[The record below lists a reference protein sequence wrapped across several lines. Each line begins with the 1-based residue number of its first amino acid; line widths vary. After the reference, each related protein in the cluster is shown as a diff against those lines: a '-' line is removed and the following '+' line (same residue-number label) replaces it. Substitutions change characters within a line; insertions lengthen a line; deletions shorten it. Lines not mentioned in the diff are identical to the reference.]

1 MLAIISPAKTLDYK
15 TQPPSFAKTQP
26 QLTAY
31 SQQLIDICKQLSPQ
45 DVASLMKISDKLATL
60 NAVRF
65 AEWQLEHN
73 ENNAKQALFAFKGDV
88 YTGLDATSLTTTEI
102 EFAQS
107 HLAIL
112 SGLYG
117 LLKPLDL
124 MQPYRLEMGT
134 KLTNPKG
141 KNLYDF
147 WGSVITQQLQKTL
160 DKQGDN
166 ILVNLAS
173 DEYFNSVKTKEL
185 KATIIK
191 PIFLDEKKGKFKT
204 ISFYAKKARGM
215 MVRYILKNQLTEVEK
230 LKEFNFGGYWFD
242 EDSSTETEWVFK
254 RTEIEAL
261 AYKEMSGNG

>member
-15 TQPPSFAKTQP
+15 TPTPDLAKTQP

-31 SQQLIDICKQLSPQ
+31 SQQLIDICKKLSPQ

-60 NAVRF
+60 NVVRF
-65 AEWQLEHN
+65 GEWQLEHN
-73 ENNAKQALFAFKGDV
+73 DDNAKQALFAFKGDV
-88 YTGLDATSLTTTEI
+88 YTGLDALSLNEI
-102 EFAQS
+102 EINFAQS
-107 HLAIL
+107 HLVML

-134 KLTNPKG
+134 KLANPKG

-147 WGSVITQQLQKTL
+147 WGNIITKEVQKRL
-160 DKQGDN
+160 DEQGDN

-185 KATIIK
+185 NATIIK
-191 PIFLDEKKGKFKT
+191 PIFLDEKNGKFKT

-215 MVRYILKNQLTEVEK
+215 MVRFILKNQLSDVEK
-230 LKEFNFGGYWFD
+230 LKDFNLGGYWFD
-242 EDSSTETEWVFK
+242 EENSTATDWVFK

-261 AYKEMSGNG
+261 AHKEMKS